1 MATSGRP
8 VRHPGDRHL
17 PEHRPQHAPM
27 FSFDPTAGHLILT
40 DNRPEAL
47 LTDRAYREMI
57 IKQPAQK
64 LPPVAVQTLLKPGVI
79 KTSGVSPVQE
89 ANQRLELLTTR
100 SEPIHYRRLANR
112 AAGVADPFDCT
123 ITTTAPERQDF
134 THRRVKF
141 NSTGVEIGGHVRP
154 PPWSTKDL
162 NTADFDT
169 LPMTPRPRPAPQRP
183 RPPTTPPP
191 NDPAS
196 QPRRTPKPPAISS
209 PQAKNRPPSTTP
221 PPRRRRPAP
230 RPTSETS
237 RIYRGFTVS
246 PDRPRVTSEE
256 PHPPFYA
263 DCARMP
269 TWARNV
275 PQSAMSAAVKVCM
288 IARLADPGDARPR
301 HAATRCC

>member
-162 NTADFDT
+162 NNADFDT
-169 LPMTPRPRPAPQRP
+169 LSMTPRPRPAPQRP

-191 NDPAS
+191 NPAEHPNPRRDPAHRPKTAP
-196 QPRRTPKPPAISS
+196 QAPPHRPGVGARPHGQHPKPPGSTGDS
-209 PQAKNRPPSTTP
+209 PSAQTVLGSLQKSRTPLFMPTARACRPGL
-221 PPRRRRPAP
+221 
-230 RPTSETS
+230 ETS
-237 RIYRGFTVS
+237 R
-246 PDRPRVTSEE
+246 
-256 PHPPFYA
+256 
-263 DCARMP
+263 
-269 TWARNV
+269 
-275 PQSAMSAAVKVCM
+275 KV
-288 IARLADPGDARPR
+288 
-301 HAATRCC
+301 RCLPL